1 MTYRVLKFLFAF
13 VLSIGALP
21 AQAQVDRKLIVIPGI
36 VGSELSNQSD
46 EVIWGR
52 VSSLKS
58 SNFRQLDLLP
68 EAGEPVALTP
78 TDALRKVPLV
88 FGTVNVGL
96 YSGLIDFLVGKRSIF
111 DSAAQRQILGNYVEG
126 TDLFVFAYDWRRSN
140 FANAVLLNEFVKA
153 KVPAGEQF
161 DIVAHSMGG
170 LLSRA
175 FLSDLRPQDF
185 CTDPEMDTDLPAA
198 ARAATCNAAYG
209 TLGDQG
215 WRGIGTDNRFSEA
228 SRLHTFVEI
237 ATPHQGSVN
246 VASTLVE
253 GWGRLSQILIGG
265 KREIQ
270 NILLSMVGPYEL
282 IPSYENCCAVGAAG
296 RPQNTVVAAL
306 DETYWARLVLGFE
319 VDPCPYAHCASRRAL
334 LRIGLQNRAL
344 LDQVFAQGLPDTMN
358 ANHVMVGR
366 LVDGTRETMYV
377 ARGAAGDG
385 AGITY
390 RISARGD
397 GTVYEGSALADGNQ
411 SFVLRA
417 KHPFIV
423 GSDEVH
429 RYVYNVLID
438 PVQTVPQMVNSERI
452 FVGGGDVESLALMA
466 MPQIAGVGQNVDLRL
481 DLNAD
486 PAQNFDSD
494 DLQTAQIELVLTPYG
509 AEAPIWQQSVGVNEG
524 LSFAAGGLAVFTA
537 SLPAPAE
544 GVYLVSA
551 RIGDRSIAQELLHV
565 LEEES

>member
-1 MTYRVLKFLFAF
+1 
-13 VLSIGALP
+13 
-21 AQAQVDRKLIVIPGI
+21 
-36 VGSELSNQSD
+36 
-46 EVIWGR
+46 
-52 VSSLKS
+52 
-58 SNFRQLDLLP
+58 
-68 EAGEPVALTP
+68 
-78 TDALRKVPLV
+78 
-88 FGTVNVGL
+88 
-96 YSGLIDFLVGKRSIF
+96 
-111 DSAAQRQILGNYVEG
+111 
-126 TDLFVFAYDWRRSN
+126 
-140 FANAVLLNEFVKA
+140 
-153 KVPAGEQF
+153 
-161 DIVAHSMGG
+161 
-170 LLSRA
+170 
-175 FLSDLRPQDF
+175 
-185 CTDPEMDTDLPAA
+185 
-198 ARAATCNAAYG
+198 
-209 TLGDQG
+209 
-215 WRGIGTDNRFSEA
+215 
-228 SRLHTFVEI
+228 
-237 ATPHQGSVN
+237 
-246 VASTLVE
+246 
-253 GWGRLSQILIGG
+253 
-265 KREIQ
+265 
-270 NILLSMVGPYEL
+270 
-282 IPSYENCCAVGAAG
+282 
-296 RPQNTVVAAL
+296 VAAL

-344 LDQVFAQGLPDTMN
+344 LDQVFAQGLPDTVN

-509 AEAPIWQQSVGVNEG
+509 AAAPVWQQSVGVNEG